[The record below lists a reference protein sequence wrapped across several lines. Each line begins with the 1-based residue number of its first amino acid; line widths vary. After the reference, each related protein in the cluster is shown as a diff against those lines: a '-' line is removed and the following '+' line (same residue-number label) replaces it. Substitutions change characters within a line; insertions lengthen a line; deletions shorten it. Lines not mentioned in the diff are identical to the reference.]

1 MGRAKN
7 DADSPCKLLFSSEE
21 RAFALFVDFVLG
33 GTAGNDLLLKSTLL
47 KVAYRIRFSDP
58 STLVSIIKRCR
69 ITTLL
74 STC

>member
-33 GTAGNDLLLKSTLL
+33 GTAGNDLLLKSTLS
-47 KVAYRIRFSDP
+47 KMAGEYFFPFCTSFS
-58 STLVSIIKRCR
+58 LIICI
-69 ITTLL
+69 ITSFL
-74 STC
+74 STY